1 MRQSGMAAAAMA
13 AGAVAGRVG
22 GAEPAAAELPKIKLG
37 PLEVSR
43 LILGSN
49 PFFGFA
55 HQPGN
60 VGDLMNAYYTDDRI
74 MAALDE
80 AAAHGITAVAA
91 PPFKRWIDLYKR
103 YLDRGGKLRIWLS
116 QPDGPPEGMKDE
128 IALSVKAGARAVFV
142 QGHRV
147 EQQFEAGTFD
157 VARGWVEHAKSL
169 GVVAGLAAHRP
180 DVHLEAER
188 RGFPADFYFQCFYN
202 VAHADHYVDEDR
214 TKAVATIRQVAKPV
228 IGYKILAAGRNQA
241 VESFE
246 FAFRHIRPKDGVCV
260 GVFPKD
266 QPDQIAQNAAL
277 VRRFSAV

>member
-1 MRQSGMAAAAMA
+1 MEQGGLAAAAVA
-13 AGAVAGRVG
+13 AGVVAGPMG
-22 GAEPAAAELPKIKLG
+22 GAEPAAAAFPKIKLG

-55 HQPGN
+55 HKPDN
-60 VGDLMNAYYTDDRI
+60 VSDLMKAYYSDDRI

-80 AAAHGITAVAA
+80 AAAHGITAVAVS
-91 PPFKRWIDLYKR
+91 PLKRWIDLYKR
-103 YLDRGGKLRIWLS
+103 YLDRGGKLRTWLS
-116 QPDGPPEGMKDE
+116 QPDGPPEGIKDE
-128 IALSVKAGARAVFV
+128 IALSVKAGAQAVFV

-147 EQQFEAGTFD
+147 EEQFEAGKFD
-157 VARGWVEHAKSL
+157 VLRGWVEHAKSL
-169 GVVAGLAAHRP
+169 GVAAGLASHRP

-188 RGFPADFYFQCFYN
+188 RGFPTDFYFQCFYN
-202 VAHADHYVDEDR
+202 VSHEEKYEDEDR
-214 TKAVATIRQVAKPV
+214 TKAVATIRQLAKPV

-241 VESFE
+241 VAAFE

-260 GVFPKD
+260 GVFPVD

-277 VRRFSAV
+277 VRRLSAV

>member
-1 MRQSGMAAAAMA
+1 MKQSGLAAAAVA
-13 AGAVAGRVG
+13 AGVVAGQVG

-37 PLEVSR
+37 PLKVSR

-60 VGDLMNAYYTDDRI
+60 VGDRMNAYYTDDRI
-74 MAALDE
+74 MAVLDE
-80 AAAHGITAVAA
+80 AAAQGITAVAA

-103 YLDRGGKLRIWLS
+103 YLDRGGKLRTWIS

-157 VARGWVEHAKSL
+157 VARGWVEHTKSL
-169 GVVAGLAAHRP
+169 GVAAGLASHRP

-202 VAHADHYVDEDR
+202 VAHGDHFVDEDR

-241 VESFE
+241 VEAFE
-246 FAFRHIRPKDGVCV
+246 FAFRPIRPKDGVCV

-277 VRRFSAV
+277 VRRLSAV